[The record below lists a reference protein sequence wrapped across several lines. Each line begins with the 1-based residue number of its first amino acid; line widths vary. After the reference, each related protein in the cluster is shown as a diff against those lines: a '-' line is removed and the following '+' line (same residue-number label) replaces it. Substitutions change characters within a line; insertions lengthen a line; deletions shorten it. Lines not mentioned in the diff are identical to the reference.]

1 LAFALAAVKNYST
14 NLKIFK
20 FFLKA
25 SPAPKG
31 RGEPFDFNQNKLQR
45 RQLRRFPFPL
55 KPLPASGGPFPRRS
69 RQRCQFSRIF
79 DKIRT
84 MIAFSNQNLDFLK
97 T

>member
-45 RQLRRFPFPL
+45 RQLRRFLFPL
-55 KPLPASGGPFPRRS
+55 NLYPPLEG
-69 RQRCQFSRIF
+69 
-79 DKIRT
+79 
-84 MIAFSNQNLDFLK
+84 LFLAAAANAVNFQEFLIK
-97 T
+97 